1 MPVIIVVDALYIV
14 YHSFYLNI
22 VLWLFASNLKWIIK
36 LPKFSELIAVFHEE
50 GILGINIPV
59 SWDVLLIESCD
70 EPGVL
75 VHKLC
80 CLQSGNYFL
89 NKIYLYIYKLAL
101 DYTQTYLS
109 ILHNFIFIMGA
120 TFCKFCQPYLLTIP
134 WGITESWV
142 TTLTTQF
149 YLLIWTYHHLSYRF
163 SSLFMTWFAFPS

>member
-1 MPVIIVVDALYIV
+1 MILVFNLLYTIHLIQIVW
-14 YHSFYLNI
+14 
-22 VLWLFASNLKWIIK
+22 WLFAFHLKWIIK
-36 LPKFSELIAVFHEE
+36 FPKFSELIAVFHEE

-109 ILHNFIFIMGA
+109 ILHNFIFIMGT
-120 TFCKFCQPYLLTIP
+120 TFCKFCQPNLLTIP
-134 WGITESWV
+134 WGITESYY
-142 TTLTTQF
+142 TDYTIHP
-149 YLLIWTYHHLSYRF
+149 LIWTYHYLSYRF
-163 SSLFMTWFAFPS
+163 SSLFITWFEFPS

>member
-1 MPVIIVVDALYIV
+1 MILVVNLLYTI
-14 YHSFYLNI
+14 HLIQI
-22 VLWLFASNLKWIIK
+22 VLWLIAFHLKWIIN

-109 ILHNFIFIMGA
+109 ILNDFIFIMGT
-120 TFCKFCQPYLLTIP
+120 TFCKFCQPNLLTIP
-134 WGITESWV
+134 WCITESYYSDD
-142 TTLTTQF
+142 T
-149 YLLIWTYHHLSYRF
+149 ILSF
-163 SSLFMTWFAFPS
+163 DLNISSPII